1 MSNMDKRR
9 EIIDTGIELLEEKLV
24 ARTWGNISARID
36 ADNYLITPSGLDYTS
51 MREEDIVSVNIKTG
65 EYTGINRPSG
75 EKGVHSAAYEVFDDV
90 NFVVH
95 THQTYATAVSLAG
108 FDSLEAT
115 AVSPAG
121 SELFETS
128 AGSPAGSDS
137 FDITEEEIE
146 KLGGIALAEYGL
158 PGTKEITNACKSALL
173 TGAHT
178 VLMIHHGVLV
188 LGKDKDE
195 AMLRVKLLEEICERN
210 VTRILDTIYNKKPA
224 GNENQPTNS
233 LHNKATNSNN
243 KIDSNNETRV
253 ESTININNINNSL
266 HNSDG
271 EINKIINND
280 TVFDRKYN
288 EIITSKELVELSL
301 AESEIISQ
309 LDDVSQMIGTKI
321 VTVDSIDEAYK
332 LNDNAVLI
340 KGVGALVKAENKDD
354 LEALKVL
361 MNKMAIVKLY
371 TKAKNVKAEI
381 SIEESDF
388 MHYDYVTRYSKQNI
402 KNS

>member
-115 AVSPAG
+115 AGSPTGSESFETTAVSLAGFDLLEATAG
-121 SELFETS
+121 SPTGSESFETS
-128 AGSPAGSDS
+128 AGSPTGSEL

-188 LGKDKDE
+188 LGKDKEE
-195 AMLRVKLLEEICERN
+195 AMKRVKLLESICERN
-210 VTRILDTIYNKKPA
+210 VKRVIKDNTLNNYLKALNTCPED
-224 GNENQPTNS
+224 NS
-233 LHNKATNSNN
+233 SYRYCEVLTDKALIALSNS
-243 KIDSNNETRV
+243 ET
-253 ESTININNINNSL
+253 
-266 HNSDG
+266 
-271 EINKIINND
+271 EI
-280 TVFDRKYN
+280 F
-288 EIITSKELVELSL
+288 
-301 AESEIISQ
+301 SQ

-321 VTVDSIDEAYK
+321 VTVDSLDKALK
-332 LNDNAVLI
+332 LSDNAVLI
-340 KGVGALVKAENKDD
+340 KGVGALIKAENKDD

-388 MHYDYVTRYSKQNI
+388 MHYDYVTRYSKQNN
-402 KNS
+402 KNRKI

>member
-115 AVSPAG
+115 ASSPTG
-121 SELFETS
+121 SESFETS
-128 AGSPAGSDS
+128 AGSTAGSEL

-188 LGKDKDE
+188 LGKDKEE
-195 AMLRVKLLEEICERN
+195 AMKRVKLLESICERN
-210 VTRILDTIYNKKPA
+210 VKRVIKDNTLNNYLKALNTCPED
-224 GNENQPTNS
+224 NS
-233 LHNKATNSNN
+233 SYRYCEVLTDKALIALSNS
-243 KIDSNNETRV
+243 ET
-253 ESTININNINNSL
+253 
-266 HNSDG
+266 
-271 EINKIINND
+271 EI
-280 TVFDRKYN
+280 F
-288 EIITSKELVELSL
+288 
-301 AESEIISQ
+301 SQ

-321 VTVDSIDEAYK
+321 VTVDSLDKALK
-332 LNDNAVLI
+332 LSDNAVLI
-340 KGVGALVKAENKDD
+340 KGVGALIKAENKDD

-388 MHYDYVTRYSKQNI
+388 MHYDYVNRYSLQNN
-402 KNS
+402 KNRKI

>member
-65 EYTGINRPSG
+65 EYTGIIRPSG

-115 AVSPAG
+115 VGSPTG
-121 SELFETS
+121 SESFETS
-128 AGSPAGSDS
+128 AGSPAGSES
-137 FDITEEEIE
+137 FDITEGEIE

-188 LGKDKDE
+188 LGKDKEE
-195 AMLRVKLLEEICERN
+195 AMKRVKLLESICERN
-210 VTRILDTIYNKKPA
+210 VKRVIKDNTLNNYLKALDTCP
-224 GNENQPTNS
+224 EDNS
-233 LHNKATNSNN
+233 SYRYCEVLTDKALIALSNS
-243 KIDSNNETRV
+243 ET
-253 ESTININNINNSL
+253 
-266 HNSDG
+266 
-271 EINKIINND
+271 EI
-280 TVFDRKYN
+280 F
-288 EIITSKELVELSL
+288 
-301 AESEIISQ
+301 SQ

-321 VTVDSIDEAYK
+321 VTVDSLDKALK
-332 LNDNAVLI
+332 LSDNAVLI
-340 KGVGALVKAENKDD
+340 KGVGALIKAENKDD

-388 MHYDYVTRYSKQNI
+388 MHYDYVNRYSLQNN
-402 KNS
+402 KNRKI

>member
-1 MSNMDKRR
+1 MRNRDKRR

-115 AVSPAG
+115 AGSPAG
-121 SELFETS
+121 SESFETS
-128 AGSPAGSDS
+128 ADSPAGSDS

-188 LGKDKDE
+188 LGKDKEE
-195 AMLRVKLLEEICERN
+195 AMKRVKLLESICERN
-210 VTRILDTIYNKKPA
+210 VKRVIKDNTLNNYLKALNTCPED
-224 GNENQPTNS
+224 NS
-233 LHNKATNSNN
+233 SYRYCEVLTDKALIALSNS
-243 KIDSNNETRV
+243 ET
-253 ESTININNINNSL
+253 
-266 HNSDG
+266 
-271 EINKIINND
+271 EI
-280 TVFDRKYN
+280 F
-288 EIITSKELVELSL
+288 
-301 AESEIISQ
+301 SQ

-321 VTVDSIDEAYK
+321 VTVDSLDKALK
-332 LNDNAVLI
+332 LSDNAVLI
-340 KGVGALVKAENKDD
+340 KGVGALIKAENKDD

-402 KNS
+402 KNRKI

>member
-108 FDSLEAT
+108 L
-115 AVSPAG
+115 
-121 SELFETS
+121 
-128 AGSPAGSDS
+128 DS

-188 LGKDKDE
+188 LGKDKEE
-195 AMLRVKLLEEICERN
+195 AMKRVKLLESICERN
-210 VTRILDTIYNKKPA
+210 VKRVIKDNTPNNYLKALNTCPED
-224 GNENQPTNS
+224 NS
-233 LHNKATNSNN
+233 SYRYCEVLTDKALIALSNS
-243 KIDSNNETRV
+243 ET
-253 ESTININNINNSL
+253 
-266 HNSDG
+266 
-271 EINKIINND
+271 EI
-280 TVFDRKYN
+280 F
-288 EIITSKELVELSL
+288 
-301 AESEIISQ
+301 SQ

-321 VTVDSIDEAYK
+321 VTVDSLDKALK
-332 LNDNAVLI
+332 LSDNAVLI
-340 KGVGALVKAENKDD
+340 KGVGALIKAENKDD

-402 KNS
+402 KNRKI

>member
-108 FDSLEAT
+108 FDSLET
-115 AVSPAG
+115 
-121 SELFETS
+121 T
-128 AGSPAGSDS
+128 AGSPAGSES

-188 LGKDKDE
+188 LGKDKEE
-195 AMLRVKLLEEICERN
+195 AMKRVKLLESICERN
-210 VTRILDTIYNKKPA
+210 VKRVIKDNTLNNYLKALNTCPED
-224 GNENQPTNS
+224 NS
-233 LHNKATNSNN
+233 SYRYCEVLTDKALIALSNS
-243 KIDSNNETRV
+243 ET
-253 ESTININNINNSL
+253 
-266 HNSDG
+266 
-271 EINKIINND
+271 EI
-280 TVFDRKYN
+280 F
-288 EIITSKELVELSL
+288 
-301 AESEIISQ
+301 SQ

-321 VTVDSIDEAYK
+321 VTVDSLDKAIK
-332 LNDNAVLI
+332 LSDNAVLI
-340 KGVGALVKAENKDD
+340 KGVGALIKAENKDD

-402 KNS
+402 KNRKI

>member
-115 AVSPAG
+115 AGSPTVSE
-121 SELFETS
+121 SFETS
-128 AGSPAGSDS
+128 AGSPAGSES

-188 LGKDKDE
+188 LGKDKEE
-195 AMLRVKLLEEICERN
+195 AMKRVKLLESICERN
-210 VTRILDTIYNKKPA
+210 VKRVIKDNTLNNYLKALNTCPED
-224 GNENQPTNS
+224 NS
-233 LHNKATNSNN
+233 SYRYCEVLTDKALIALSNS
-243 KIDSNNETRV
+243 ET
-253 ESTININNINNSL
+253 
-266 HNSDG
+266 
-271 EINKIINND
+271 EI
-280 TVFDRKYN
+280 F
-288 EIITSKELVELSL
+288 
-301 AESEIISQ
+301 SQ

-321 VTVDSIDEAYK
+321 VTVDSLDKALK
-332 LNDNAVLI
+332 LSDNAVLI
-340 KGVGALVKAENKDD
+340 KGVGALIKAENKDD

-388 MHYDYVTRYSKQNI
+388 MHYDYVNRYSLQNN
-402 KNS
+402 KNRKI

>member
-1 MSNMDKRR
+1 MNNQDKRR
-9 EIIDTGIELLEEKLV
+9 EIIDTGVELLNEKLV

-36 ADNYLITPSGLDYTS
+36 TDNYLITPSGLDYTT
-51 MREEDIVSVNIKTG
+51 MKEEDIVSVNIKTG

-90 NFVVH
+90 NFTVH
-95 THQTYATAVSLAG
+95 THQTYATAAALADTESL
-108 FDSLEAT
+108 
-115 AVSPAG
+115 
-121 SELFETS
+121 
-128 AGSPAGSDS
+128 
-137 FDITEEEIE
+137 DITDEEIE
-146 KLGGIALAEYGL
+146 RLGGIALAEYGL
-158 PGTKEITNACKSALL
+158 PGTEKITNACKNAML

-210 VTRILDTIYNKKPA
+210 VTRVLKTT
-224 GNENQPTNS
+224 EN
-233 LHNKATNSNN
+233 
-243 KIDSNNETRV
+243 
-253 ESTININNINNSL
+253 
-266 HNSDG
+266 
-271 EINKIINND
+271 
-280 TVFDRKYN
+280 YN

-301 AESEIISQ
+301 TESEIISQ

-332 LNDNAVLI
+332 LNDNAVLV

-371 TKAKNVKAEI
+371 TKAKHVKAEI
-381 SIEESDF
+381 SKEESDF
-388 MHYDYVTRYSKQNI
+388 MHYDYITRYSKQNI

>member
-1 MSNMDKRR
+1 MSNIDKRR
-9 EIIDTGIELLEEKLV
+9 EIIDTGIGLLEEKLV

-108 FDSLEAT
+108 FDSLEAK
-115 AVSPAG
+115 
-121 SELFETS
+121 

-137 FDITEEEIE
+137 FVITEEEIE

-188 LGKDKDE
+188 LGKDKEE
-195 AMLRVKLLEEICERN
+195 AMKRVKLLESICERN
-210 VTRILDTIYNKKPA
+210 VKRAIKDNTLNNYLKALGTCPED
-224 GNENQPTNS
+224 NS
-233 LHNKATNSNN
+233 SYRYCEVLTDKALIALSNS
-243 KIDSNNETRV
+243 ET
-253 ESTININNINNSL
+253 
-266 HNSDG
+266 
-271 EINKIINND
+271 EI
-280 TVFDRKYN
+280 F
-288 EIITSKELVELSL
+288 
-301 AESEIISQ
+301 SQ

-321 VTVDSIDEAYK
+321 VTVDSLDKALK
-332 LNDNAVLI
+332 LSDNAVLI
-340 KGVGALVKAENKDD
+340 KGVGALIKAENKDD

-381 SIEESDF
+381 STEESDF
-388 MHYDYVTRYSKQNI
+388 MHYDYVNRYSLQNN
-402 KNS
+402 KNRKI

>member
-115 AVSPAG
+115 AGSPTG
-121 SELFETS
+121 SESFETS
-128 AGSPAGSDS
+128 AGSTAGSEL

-146 KLGGIALAEYGL
+146 KLGGIALADYGL

-188 LGKDKDE
+188 LGKDKEE
-195 AMLRVKLLEEICERN
+195 AMKRVKLLESICERN
-210 VTRILDTIYNKKPA
+210 VKRVIKDNTLNNYLKALNTCPED
-224 GNENQPTNS
+224 NS
-233 LHNKATNSNN
+233 SYRYCEVLTDKALIALSNS
-243 KIDSNNETRV
+243 ET
-253 ESTININNINNSL
+253 
-266 HNSDG
+266 
-271 EINKIINND
+271 EI
-280 TVFDRKYN
+280 F
-288 EIITSKELVELSL
+288 
-301 AESEIISQ
+301 SQ

-321 VTVDSIDEAYK
+321 VTVDSLDKALK
-332 LNDNAVLI
+332 LSDNAVLI
-340 KGVGALVKAENKDD
+340 KGVGALIKAENKDD

-388 MHYDYVTRYSKQNI
+388 MHYDYVNRYSLQNN
-402 KNS
+402 KNRKI

>member
-115 AVSPAG
+115 AGSPAG
-121 SELFETS
+121 SESFETS
-128 AGSPAGSDS
+128 AGSTAGSEL

-188 LGKDKDE
+188 LGKDKEE
-195 AMLRVKLLEEICERN
+195 AMKRVKLLESICERN
-210 VTRILDTIYNKKPA
+210 VKRVIKDNTLNNYLKVSDTCP
-224 GNENQPTNS
+224 EDNS
-233 LHNKATNSNN
+233 SYRYCEVLTDKALIALSNS
-243 KIDSNNETRV
+243 ET
-253 ESTININNINNSL
+253 
-266 HNSDG
+266 
-271 EINKIINND
+271 EI
-280 TVFDRKYN
+280 F
-288 EIITSKELVELSL
+288 
-301 AESEIISQ
+301 SQ
-309 LDDVSQMIGTKI
+309 LDDISQMIGTKI
-321 VTVDSIDEAYK
+321 VTVDSLDKALK
-332 LNDNAVLI
+332 LSDNAVLI
-340 KGVGALVKAENKDD
+340 KGVGALIKAENKDD

-388 MHYDYVTRYSKQNI
+388 MHYDYVNRYSLQNN
-402 KNS
+402 KNRKI

>member
-108 FDSLEAT
+108 FDLLEAT
-115 AVSPAG
+115 AGSPTG
-121 SELFETS
+121 SESFETS

-188 LGKDKDE
+188 LGKDKEE
-195 AMLRVKLLEEICERN
+195 AMKRVKLLESICERN
-210 VTRILDTIYNKKPA
+210 VKRVIKDNTLNNYLKALNTCPED
-224 GNENQPTNS
+224 NS
-233 LHNKATNSNN
+233 SYRYCEVLTDKALIALSNS
-243 KIDSNNETRV
+243 ET
-253 ESTININNINNSL
+253 
-266 HNSDG
+266 
-271 EINKIINND
+271 EI
-280 TVFDRKYN
+280 F
-288 EIITSKELVELSL
+288 
-301 AESEIISQ
+301 SQ

-321 VTVDSIDEAYK
+321 VTVDSLDKALK

-340 KGVGALVKAENKDD
+340 KGVGALIKAENKDD

-388 MHYDYVTRYSKQNI
+388 MHYDYVNRYSLQNN
-402 KNS
+402 KNRKI

>member
-9 EIIDTGIELLEEKLV
+9 EIIDTGIGLLEEKLV

-115 AVSPAG
+115 AGSPAG
-121 SELFETS
+121 SE
-128 AGSPAGSDS
+128 S

-188 LGKDKDE
+188 LGKDKEE
-195 AMLRVKLLEEICERN
+195 AMKRVKLLESICERN
-210 VTRILDTIYNKKPA
+210 VK
-224 GNENQPTNS
+224 
-233 LHNKATNSNN
+233 
-243 KIDSNNETRV
+243 RV
-253 ESTININNINNSL
+253 IKDNTINNYLKALGTCPEDNSSYRYCEVL
-266 HNSDG
+266 TDKALIALSNSET
-271 EINKIINND
+271 EI
-280 TVFDRKYN
+280 F
-288 EIITSKELVELSL
+288 
-301 AESEIISQ
+301 SQ

-321 VTVDSIDEAYK
+321 VTVDSLDKALK
-332 LNDNAVLI
+332 LSDNAVLI
-340 KGVGALVKAENKDD
+340 KGVGALIKAENKDD

-381 SIEESDF
+381 STEESDF

-402 KNS
+402 KNRKI

>member
-108 FDSLEAT
+108 LDSLEAT
-115 AVSPAG
+115 AGSPAG
-121 SELFETS
+121 SESFETS
-128 AGSPAGSDS
+128 AGSPAGSES
-137 FDITEEEIE
+137 FDITEGEIE

-188 LGKDKDE
+188 LGKDKEE
-195 AMLRVKLLEEICERN
+195 AMKRVKLLESICERN
-210 VTRILDTIYNKKPA
+210 VKRVIKDNTLNNYLKALDTCP
-224 GNENQPTNS
+224 EDNS
-233 LHNKATNSNN
+233 SYRYCEVLTDKALIALSNS
-243 KIDSNNETRV
+243 ET
-253 ESTININNINNSL
+253 
-266 HNSDG
+266 
-271 EINKIINND
+271 EI
-280 TVFDRKYN
+280 F
-288 EIITSKELVELSL
+288 
-301 AESEIISQ
+301 SQ

-321 VTVDSIDEAYK
+321 VTVDSLDKALK
-332 LNDNAVLI
+332 LSDNAVLI
-340 KGVGALVKAENKDD
+340 KGVGALIKAENKDD

-388 MHYDYVTRYSKQNI
+388 MHYDYITRYSKQNI
-402 KNS
+402 KNRKI

>member
-65 EYTGINRPSG
+65 EYTGIIRPSG

-108 FDSLEAT
+108 LDSLEAT
-115 AVSPAG
+115 AGSPAG
-121 SELFETS
+121 SESFETT
-128 AGSPAGSDS
+128 AGSTAGSES

-188 LGKDKDE
+188 LGKDKEE
-195 AMLRVKLLEEICERN
+195 AMKRVKLLESICERN
-210 VTRILDTIYNKKPA
+210 VKRVIKDNTLNNYLKALDTCP
-224 GNENQPTNS
+224 EDNS
-233 LHNKATNSNN
+233 SYRYCEVLTDKALIALSNS
-243 KIDSNNETRV
+243 ET
-253 ESTININNINNSL
+253 
-266 HNSDG
+266 
-271 EINKIINND
+271 EI
-280 TVFDRKYN
+280 F
-288 EIITSKELVELSL
+288 
-301 AESEIISQ
+301 SQ

-321 VTVDSIDEAYK
+321 VTVDSLDKALK
-332 LNDNAVLI
+332 LSDNAVLI
-340 KGVGALVKAENKDD
+340 KGVGALIKAENKDD

-388 MHYDYVTRYSKQNI
+388 MHYDYVNRYSLQNN
-402 KNS
+402 KNRKI

>member
-115 AVSPAG
+115 A
-121 SELFETS
+121 
-128 AGSPAGSDS
+128 GSPAGSDS

-188 LGKDKDE
+188 LGKDKEE
-195 AMLRVKLLEEICERN
+195 AMKRVKLLESICERN
-210 VTRILDTIYNKKPA
+210 VKRVIKDNTLNNYLKALNTCPED
-224 GNENQPTNS
+224 NS
-233 LHNKATNSNN
+233 SYRYCEVLTDKALIALS
-243 KIDSNNETRV
+243 ISET
-253 ESTININNINNSL
+253 
-266 HNSDG
+266 
-271 EINKIINND
+271 EI
-280 TVFDRKYN
+280 F
-288 EIITSKELVELSL
+288 
-301 AESEIISQ
+301 SQ

-321 VTVDSIDEAYK
+321 VTVDSLDKALK
-332 LNDNAVLI
+332 LSDNAVLI
-340 KGVGALVKAENKDD
+340 KGVGALIKAENKDD

-402 KNS
+402 KNRKI

>member
-108 FDSLEAT
+108 LDSLEAT
-115 AVSPAG
+115 AGSPAG
-121 SELFETS
+121 SE
-128 AGSPAGSDS
+128 S
-137 FDITEEEIE
+137 FDITEGEIE

-188 LGKDKDE
+188 LGKDKEE
-195 AMLRVKLLEEICERN
+195 AMKRVKLLESICERN
-210 VTRILDTIYNKKPA
+210 VKRVIKDNTLNNYLKALDICP
-224 GNENQPTNS
+224 EDNS
-233 LHNKATNSNN
+233 SYRYCEVLTDKALIALSNS
-243 KIDSNNETRV
+243 ET
-253 ESTININNINNSL
+253 
-266 HNSDG
+266 
-271 EINKIINND
+271 EI
-280 TVFDRKYN
+280 F
-288 EIITSKELVELSL
+288 
-301 AESEIISQ
+301 SQ

-321 VTVDSIDEAYK
+321 VTVDSLDKALK
-332 LNDNAVLI
+332 LSDNAVLI
-340 KGVGALVKAENKDD
+340 KGVGALIKAENKDD

-402 KNS
+402 KNRKI

>member
-108 FDSLEAT
+108 LDSLEATAGSPAGSESFETTAVSLAGFDSLEAT
-115 AVSPAG
+115 VGSPTGSESFETTAGSTAG
-121 SELFETS
+121 SE
-128 AGSPAGSDS
+128 S

-188 LGKDKDE
+188 LGKDKEE
-195 AMLRVKLLEEICERN
+195 AMKRVKLLESICERN
-210 VTRILDTIYNKKPA
+210 VKRVIKDNTLNNYLKALDTCP
-224 GNENQPTNS
+224 EDNS
-233 LHNKATNSNN
+233 SYRYCEVLTDKALIALSNS
-243 KIDSNNETRV
+243 ET
-253 ESTININNINNSL
+253 
-266 HNSDG
+266 
-271 EINKIINND
+271 EI
-280 TVFDRKYN
+280 F
-288 EIITSKELVELSL
+288 
-301 AESEIISQ
+301 SQ

-321 VTVDSIDEAYK
+321 VTVDSLDKALK
-332 LNDNAVLI
+332 LSDNAVLI
-340 KGVGALVKAENKDD
+340 KGVGALIKAENKDD

-388 MHYDYVTRYSKQNI
+388 MHYDYITRYSKQNI

>member
-9 EIIDTGIELLEEKLV
+9 EIIDTGIGLLEEKLV

-95 THQTYATAVSLAG
+95 GHQTYATAVSLAG

-115 AVSPAG
+115 AGSTAG

-128 AGSPAGSDS
+128 AGSPAGSAS

-146 KLGGIALAEYGL
+146 KLGGIALAEDGL

-188 LGKDKDE
+188 LGKDKEE
-195 AMLRVKLLEEICERN
+195 AMKRVKLLESICERN
-210 VTRILDTIYNKKPA
+210 VKRVIKDNTLNNYLKALNTCPED
-224 GNENQPTNS
+224 NS
-233 LHNKATNSNN
+233 SYRYCEVLTDKALIALSNS
-243 KIDSNNETRV
+243 ET
-253 ESTININNINNSL
+253 
-266 HNSDG
+266 
-271 EINKIINND
+271 EI
-280 TVFDRKYN
+280 F
-288 EIITSKELVELSL
+288 
-301 AESEIISQ
+301 SQ

-321 VTVDSIDEAYK
+321 VTVDSLDKALK
-332 LNDNAVLI
+332 LSDNAVLI
-340 KGVGALVKAENKDD
+340 KGVGALIKAENKDD

-388 MHYDYVTRYSKQNI
+388 MHYDYVNRYSLQNN
-402 KNS
+402 KNRKI

>member
-115 AVSPAG
+115 AGSPTG
-121 SELFETS
+121 SE
-128 AGSPAGSDS
+128 S

-188 LGKDKDE
+188 LGKDKEE
-195 AMLRVKLLEEICERN
+195 AMKRVKLLESICERN
-210 VTRILDTIYNKKPA
+210 VKRVIKDNTLNNYLKALNTCPED
-224 GNENQPTNS
+224 NS
-233 LHNKATNSNN
+233 SYRYCEVLTDKALIALSNS
-243 KIDSNNETRV
+243 ET
-253 ESTININNINNSL
+253 
-266 HNSDG
+266 
-271 EINKIINND
+271 EI
-280 TVFDRKYN
+280 F
-288 EIITSKELVELSL
+288 
-301 AESEIISQ
+301 SQ

-321 VTVDSIDEAYK
+321 VTVDSLDKALK
-332 LNDNAVLI
+332 LSDNAVLI
-340 KGVGALVKAENKDD
+340 KGVGALIKAENKDD

-402 KNS
+402 KNRKV

>member
-115 AVSPAG
+115 AGSPTG
-121 SELFETS
+121 SE
-128 AGSPAGSDS
+128 S

-188 LGKDKDE
+188 LGKDKEE
-195 AMLRVKLLEEICERN
+195 AMKRVKLLESICERN
-210 VTRILDTIYNKKPA
+210 VKRVIIDNTLNNHPEALDNYLKALNTCP
-224 GNENQPTNS
+224 EDNS
-233 LHNKATNSNN
+233 SYRYCEVLTDKALIALSNS
-243 KIDSNNETRV
+243 ET
-253 ESTININNINNSL
+253 
-266 HNSDG
+266 
-271 EINKIINND
+271 EI
-280 TVFDRKYN
+280 F
-288 EIITSKELVELSL
+288 
-301 AESEIISQ
+301 SQ

-321 VTVDSIDEAYK
+321 VTVDSLDKALK
-332 LNDNAVLI
+332 LSDNAVLI
-340 KGVGALVKAENKDD
+340 KGVGALIKAENKDD

-402 KNS
+402 KNRKI

>member
-9 EIIDTGIELLEEKLV
+9 EIIDTGIGLLEEKLV

-108 FDSLEAT
+108 LDSLEAT
-115 AVSPAG
+115 AGSPTG
-121 SELFETS
+121 SEAFETT
-128 AGSPAGSDS
+128 AGSPAGSES

-146 KLGGIALAEYGL
+146 KLGGIALADYGL

-188 LGKDKDE
+188 LGKDKEE
-195 AMLRVKLLEEICERN
+195 AMKRVKLLESICERN
-210 VTRILDTIYNKKPA
+210 VK
-224 GNENQPTNS
+224 
-233 LHNKATNSNN
+233 
-243 KIDSNNETRV
+243 RV
-253 ESTININNINNSL
+253 IKDNAINNYLKAFDTCPEDNSSYRYCEVL
-266 HNSDG
+266 TDKALIALSNSET
-271 EINKIINND
+271 EI
-280 TVFDRKYN
+280 F
-288 EIITSKELVELSL
+288 
-301 AESEIISQ
+301 SQ

-321 VTVDSIDEAYK
+321 VTVDSLDKALK
-332 LNDNAVLI
+332 LSDNAVLI
-340 KGVGALVKAENKDD
+340 KGVGALIKAENKDD

-388 MHYDYVTRYSKQNI
+388 MHYDYVNRYSLQNN
-402 KNS
+402 KNRKI

>member
-115 AVSPAG
+115 AGSPTG
-121 SELFETS
+121 SESFETS
-128 AGSPAGSDS
+128 AGSTAGSEL

-188 LGKDKDE
+188 LGKDKEE
-195 AMLRVKLLEEICERN
+195 AMKRVKLLESICERN
-210 VTRILDTIYNKKPA
+210 VKRVIKDNTLNNYLKALNTCPED
-224 GNENQPTNS
+224 NS
-233 LHNKATNSNN
+233 SYRYCEVLTDKALIALSNS
-243 KIDSNNETRV
+243 ET
-253 ESTININNINNSL
+253 
-266 HNSDG
+266 
-271 EINKIINND
+271 EI
-280 TVFDRKYN
+280 F
-288 EIITSKELVELSL
+288 
-301 AESEIISQ
+301 SQ

-321 VTVDSIDEAYK
+321 VTVDSLDKALK

-340 KGVGALVKAENKDD
+340 KGVGALIKAENKDD

-388 MHYDYVTRYSKQNI
+388 MHYDYVNRYSLQNN
-402 KNS
+402 KNRKI

>member
-115 AVSPAG
+115 AGSPAG
-121 SELFETS
+121 SESPETS

-188 LGKDKDE
+188 LGKDKEE
-195 AMLRVKLLEEICERN
+195 AMKRVKLLESICERN
-210 VTRILDTIYNKKPA
+210 VKRVIKDNTLNNYLKVSDTCP
-224 GNENQPTNS
+224 EDNS
-233 LHNKATNSNN
+233 SYGYCEVLTDKALIALSNS
-243 KIDSNNETRV
+243 ET
-253 ESTININNINNSL
+253 
-266 HNSDG
+266 
-271 EINKIINND
+271 EI
-280 TVFDRKYN
+280 F
-288 EIITSKELVELSL
+288 
-301 AESEIISQ
+301 SQ

-321 VTVDSIDEAYK
+321 VTVDSLDKALK
-332 LNDNAVLI
+332 LSDNAVLI
-340 KGVGALVKAENKDD
+340 KGVGALIKAENKDD

-388 MHYDYVTRYSKQNI
+388 MHYDYVNRYSLQNN
-402 KNS
+402 KNRKI

>member
-115 AVSPAG
+115 AGSPAG
-121 SELFETS
+121 SESFETS
-128 AGSPAGSDS
+128 AGSTAGSES

-188 LGKDKDE
+188 LGKDKEE
-195 AMLRVKLLEEICERN
+195 AMKRVKLLESICERN
-210 VTRILDTIYNKKPA
+210 VKRVIKDNTLNNYLKALNTCPED
-224 GNENQPTNS
+224 NS
-233 LHNKATNSNN
+233 SYGYCEVLTDKALIALSNS
-243 KIDSNNETRV
+243 ET
-253 ESTININNINNSL
+253 
-266 HNSDG
+266 
-271 EINKIINND
+271 EI
-280 TVFDRKYN
+280 F
-288 EIITSKELVELSL
+288 
-301 AESEIISQ
+301 SQ

-321 VTVDSIDEAYK
+321 VTVDSLDKALK
-332 LNDNAVLI
+332 LSDNAVLI
-340 KGVGALVKAENKDD
+340 KGVGALIKAENKDD

-388 MHYDYVTRYSKQNI
+388 MHYDYVNRYSLQNN
-402 KNS
+402 KNRKI

>member
-108 FDSLEAT
+108 L
-115 AVSPAG
+115 
-121 SELFETS
+121 
-128 AGSPAGSDS
+128 DS

-188 LGKDKDE
+188 LGKDKEE
-195 AMLRVKLLEEICERN
+195 AMKRVKLLESICERN
-210 VTRILDTIYNKKPA
+210 VKRVIKDNTLNNYLKALNTCPED
-224 GNENQPTNS
+224 NS
-233 LHNKATNSNN
+233 SYRYCEVLTDKALIALSNS
-243 KIDSNNETRV
+243 ET
-253 ESTININNINNSL
+253 
-266 HNSDG
+266 
-271 EINKIINND
+271 EI
-280 TVFDRKYN
+280 F
-288 EIITSKELVELSL
+288 
-301 AESEIISQ
+301 SQ

-321 VTVDSIDEAYK
+321 VTVDSLDKALK
-332 LNDNAVLI
+332 LSDNAVLI
-340 KGVGALVKAENKDD
+340 KGVGALIKAENKDD

-402 KNS
+402 KNRKI

>member
-65 EYTGINRPSG
+65 EYTGIIRPSG

-115 AVSPAG
+115 VGSPTGSESFETTAVSLAGFDLLEATAG
-121 SELFETS
+121 SSTGSESFETS
-128 AGSPAGSDS
+128 AGSPTGSEL

-188 LGKDKDE
+188 LGKDKEE
-195 AMLRVKLLEEICERN
+195 AMKRVKLLESICERN
-210 VTRILDTIYNKKPA
+210 VKRVIKDNTLNNYLKALDICP
-224 GNENQPTNS
+224 EDNS
-233 LHNKATNSNN
+233 SYRYCEVLTDKALIALSNS
-243 KIDSNNETRV
+243 ET
-253 ESTININNINNSL
+253 
-266 HNSDG
+266 
-271 EINKIINND
+271 EI
-280 TVFDRKYN
+280 F
-288 EIITSKELVELSL
+288 
-301 AESEIISQ
+301 SQ

-321 VTVDSIDEAYK
+321 VTVDSLDKALK
-332 LNDNAVLI
+332 LSDNAVLI
-340 KGVGALVKAENKDD
+340 KGVGALIKAENKDD

-388 MHYDYVTRYSKQNI
+388 MHYDYVNRYSLQNN
-402 KNS
+402 KNRKI

>member
-115 AVSPAG
+115 AGSPTG
-121 SELFETS
+121 SEAFETS
-128 AGSPAGSDS
+128 AGSPTGSES

-188 LGKDKDE
+188 LGKDKEE
-195 AMLRVKLLEEICERN
+195 AMKRVKLLESICERN
-210 VTRILDTIYNKKPA
+210 VKRVIKDNTLNNYLKASDTCP
-224 GNENQPTNS
+224 EDNS
-233 LHNKATNSNN
+233 SYRYCEVLTDKALIALSNS
-243 KIDSNNETRV
+243 ET
-253 ESTININNINNSL
+253 
-266 HNSDG
+266 
-271 EINKIINND
+271 EI
-280 TVFDRKYN
+280 F
-288 EIITSKELVELSL
+288 
-301 AESEIISQ
+301 SQ

-321 VTVDSIDEAYK
+321 VTVDSLDKALK
-332 LNDNAVLI
+332 LSDNAVLI
-340 KGVGALVKAENKDD
+340 KGVGALIKAENKDD

-388 MHYDYVTRYSKQNI
+388 MHYDYVNRYSLQNN
-402 KNS
+402 KNRKI

>member
-108 FDSLEAT
+108 FDSPETT
-115 AVSPAG
+115 AVSLAG
-121 SELFETS
+121 L
-128 AGSPAGSDS
+128 DS
-137 FDITEEEIE
+137 FDITEGEIE

-188 LGKDKDE
+188 LGKDKEE
-195 AMLRVKLLEEICERN
+195 AMKRVKLLESICERN
-210 VTRILDTIYNKKPA
+210 VKRVIKDNTLNNYLKALNTCPED
-224 GNENQPTNS
+224 NS
-233 LHNKATNSNN
+233 SYRYCEVLTDKALIALSNS
-243 KIDSNNETRV
+243 ET
-253 ESTININNINNSL
+253 
-266 HNSDG
+266 
-271 EINKIINND
+271 EI
-280 TVFDRKYN
+280 F
-288 EIITSKELVELSL
+288 
-301 AESEIISQ
+301 SQ

-321 VTVDSIDEAYK
+321 VTVDSLDKALK

-340 KGVGALVKAENKDD
+340 KGVGALIKAENKDD

-402 KNS
+402 KNRKI

>member
-115 AVSPAG
+115 AGSPTG
-121 SELFETS
+121 SESFETS
-128 AGSPAGSDS
+128 AGSPAGSES

-188 LGKDKDE
+188 LGKDKEE
-195 AMLRVKLLEEICERN
+195 AMKRIKLLESICERN
-210 VTRILDTIYNKKPA
+210 VKRVIKDDTLNNYLKALGTCP
-224 GNENQPTNS
+224 EDNS
-233 LHNKATNSNN
+233 SYRYCEVLTDNALIALSNS
-243 KIDSNNETRV
+243 ET
-253 ESTININNINNSL
+253 
-266 HNSDG
+266 
-271 EINKIINND
+271 EI
-280 TVFDRKYN
+280 F
-288 EIITSKELVELSL
+288 
-301 AESEIISQ
+301 SQ

-321 VTVDSIDEAYK
+321 VTVDSLDKALK
-332 LNDNAVLI
+332 LSDNAVLI
-340 KGVGALVKAENKDD
+340 KGVGALIKAENKDD

-402 KNS
+402 KNRKI

>member
-115 AVSPAG
+115 AGSPTG
-121 SELFETS
+121 SESFETS
-128 AGSPAGSDS
+128 AGSPTGSEL

-188 LGKDKDE
+188 LGKDKEE
-195 AMLRVKLLEEICERN
+195 AMKRVKLLESICERN
-210 VTRILDTIYNKKPA
+210 VKRVIKDNTLNNYLKALDICP
-224 GNENQPTNS
+224 EDNS
-233 LHNKATNSNN
+233 SYRYCEVLTDKALIALSNS
-243 KIDSNNETRV
+243 ET
-253 ESTININNINNSL
+253 
-266 HNSDG
+266 
-271 EINKIINND
+271 EI
-280 TVFDRKYN
+280 F
-288 EIITSKELVELSL
+288 
-301 AESEIISQ
+301 SQ

-321 VTVDSIDEAYK
+321 VTVDSLDKALK

-340 KGVGALVKAENKDD
+340 KGVGALIKAENKDD

-402 KNS
+402 KNRKI

>member
-9 EIIDTGIELLEEKLV
+9 EIIDTGIGLLEEKLV

-115 AVSPAG
+115 AGSPAG
-121 SELFETS
+121 SESFETS
-128 AGSPAGSDS
+128 AGSTAGSES

-188 LGKDKDE
+188 LGKDKEE
-195 AMLRVKLLEEICERN
+195 AMKRVKLLESICERN
-210 VTRILDTIYNKKPA
+210 VKRVIKDNTLNNYLKALNTCPED
-224 GNENQPTNS
+224 NS
-233 LHNKATNSNN
+233 SYRYCEVLTDKALIALSNS
-243 KIDSNNETRV
+243 ET
-253 ESTININNINNSL
+253 
-266 HNSDG
+266 
-271 EINKIINND
+271 EI
-280 TVFDRKYN
+280 F
-288 EIITSKELVELSL
+288 
-301 AESEIISQ
+301 SQ

-321 VTVDSIDEAYK
+321 VTVDSLDKALK
-332 LNDNAVLI
+332 LSDNAVLI
-340 KGVGALVKAENKDD
+340 KGVGALIKAENKDD

-388 MHYDYVTRYSKQNI
+388 MHYDYVNRYSLQNN
-402 KNS
+402 KNRKI

>member
-108 FDSLEAT
+108 FDSLEAS

-121 SELFETS
+121 SE
-128 AGSPAGSDS
+128 S

-188 LGKDKDE
+188 LGKDKEE
-195 AMLRVKLLEEICERN
+195 AMKRVKLLESICERN
-210 VTRILDTIYNKKPA
+210 VKRVINDNTLNNYLKSLNTCPED
-224 GNENQPTNS
+224 NS
-233 LHNKATNSNN
+233 SYRYCEVLTDKALIALSNS
-243 KIDSNNETRV
+243 ET
-253 ESTININNINNSL
+253 
-266 HNSDG
+266 
-271 EINKIINND
+271 EI
-280 TVFDRKYN
+280 F
-288 EIITSKELVELSL
+288 
-301 AESEIISQ
+301 SQ

-321 VTVDSIDEAYK
+321 VTVDSLDKALK

-340 KGVGALVKAENKDD
+340 KGVGALIKAENKDD

-402 KNS
+402 KNRKI

>member
-115 AVSPAG
+115 AGSTAG
-121 SELFETS
+121 SE
-128 AGSPAGSDS
+128 S

-188 LGKDKDE
+188 LGKDKEE
-195 AMLRVKLLEEICERN
+195 AMKRVKLLESICERN
-210 VTRILDTIYNKKPA
+210 VKRVIKDNTLNNYLKALNTCPED
-224 GNENQPTNS
+224 NS
-233 LHNKATNSNN
+233 SYRYCEVLTDKALIALSNS
-243 KIDSNNETRV
+243 ET
-253 ESTININNINNSL
+253 
-266 HNSDG
+266 
-271 EINKIINND
+271 EI
-280 TVFDRKYN
+280 F
-288 EIITSKELVELSL
+288 
-301 AESEIISQ
+301 SQ

-321 VTVDSIDEAYK
+321 VTVDSLDKALK
-332 LNDNAVLI
+332 LSDNAVLI
-340 KGVGALVKAENKDD
+340 KGVGALIKAENKDD

-402 KNS
+402 KNRKI

>member
-1 MSNMDKRR
+1 MSNMNKRR

-115 AVSPAG
+115 AGSPAG
-121 SELFETS
+121 SESFETS
-128 AGSPAGSDS
+128 AGSPVGSES

-188 LGKDKDE
+188 LGKDKEE
-195 AMLRVKLLEEICERN
+195 AMKRVKLLESICERN
-210 VTRILDTIYNKKPA
+210 VKRVIKDNTLNNYLKALNTCPED
-224 GNENQPTNS
+224 NS
-233 LHNKATNSNN
+233 SYRYCEVLTDKALIALSNS
-243 KIDSNNETRV
+243 ET
-253 ESTININNINNSL
+253 
-266 HNSDG
+266 
-271 EINKIINND
+271 EI
-280 TVFDRKYN
+280 F
-288 EIITSKELVELSL
+288 
-301 AESEIISQ
+301 SQ

-321 VTVDSIDEAYK
+321 VTVDSLDKALK

-340 KGVGALVKAENKDD
+340 KGVGALIKAENKDD

-388 MHYDYVTRYSKQNI
+388 MHYDYVNRYSLQNN
-402 KNS
+402 KNRKI

>member
-115 AVSPAG
+115 AGSPTG
-121 SELFETS
+121 SEAFETS
-128 AGSPAGSDS
+128 AGSPTGSES

-188 LGKDKDE
+188 LGKDKEE
-195 AMLRVKLLEEICERN
+195 AMKRVKLLESICERN
-210 VTRILDTIYNKKPA
+210 VKRVIKDNALNNYLKAPDTCP
-224 GNENQPTNS
+224 EDNS
-233 LHNKATNSNN
+233 SYRYCEVLTDKALIALSNS
-243 KIDSNNETRV
+243 ET
-253 ESTININNINNSL
+253 
-266 HNSDG
+266 
-271 EINKIINND
+271 EI
-280 TVFDRKYN
+280 F
-288 EIITSKELVELSL
+288 
-301 AESEIISQ
+301 SQ

-321 VTVDSIDEAYK
+321 VTVDSLDKALK
-332 LNDNAVLI
+332 LSDNAVLI
-340 KGVGALVKAENKDD
+340 KGVGALIKAENKDD

-402 KNS
+402 KNRKI

>member
-108 FDSLEAT
+108 L
-115 AVSPAG
+115 
-121 SELFETS
+121 
-128 AGSPAGSDS
+128 DS

-188 LGKDKDE
+188 LGKDKEE
-195 AMLRVKLLEEICERN
+195 AMKRVKLLESICERN
-210 VTRILDTIYNKKPA
+210 VKRVIKDNTLNNYLKAPDTCP
-224 GNENQPTNS
+224 EDNS
-233 LHNKATNSNN
+233 SYRYCEVLTDKALIALSNS
-243 KIDSNNETRV
+243 ET
-253 ESTININNINNSL
+253 
-266 HNSDG
+266 
-271 EINKIINND
+271 EI
-280 TVFDRKYN
+280 F
-288 EIITSKELVELSL
+288 
-301 AESEIISQ
+301 SQ

-321 VTVDSIDEAYK
+321 VTVDSLDKALK
-332 LNDNAVLI
+332 LSDNAVLI
-340 KGVGALVKAENKDD
+340 KGVGALIKAENKDD

-402 KNS
+402 KNRKI

>member
-1 MSNMDKRR
+1 MSNMNKRR
-9 EIIDTGIELLEEKLV
+9 EIIDTGIGLLEEKLV

-51 MREEDIVSVNIKTG
+51 MKEEDIVSVNIKTG

-115 AVSPAG
+115 A
-121 SELFETS
+121 
-128 AGSPAGSDS
+128 GSPAGSDF

-188 LGKDKDE
+188 LGKDKEE
-195 AMLRVKLLEEICERN
+195 AMKRVKLLESICERN
-210 VTRILDTIYNKKPA
+210 VKRVIKDNTLNNYLKTFDTCPE
-224 GNENQPTNS
+224 ENSSYRYCEVLTDKALIALSNS
-233 LHNKATNSNN
+233 
-243 KIDSNNETRV
+243 ET
-253 ESTININNINNSL
+253 
-266 HNSDG
+266 
-271 EINKIINND
+271 EI
-280 TVFDRKYN
+280 F
-288 EIITSKELVELSL
+288 
-301 AESEIISQ
+301 SQ

-321 VTVDSIDEAYK
+321 VTVDSLDKALK
-332 LNDNAVLI
+332 LSDNAVLI
-340 KGVGALVKAENKDD
+340 KGVGALIKAENKDD

-388 MHYDYVTRYSKQNI
+388 MHYDYVNRYSLQNN
-402 KNS
+402 KNRKI

>member
-115 AVSPAG
+115 AGSPTG
-121 SELFETS
+121 SESFETS
-128 AGSPAGSDS
+128 AGSTAGSEL

-188 LGKDKDE
+188 LGKDKEE
-195 AMLRVKLLEEICERN
+195 AMKRVKLLESICERN
-210 VTRILDTIYNKKPA
+210 VKRVIKDSTLNNYLKASDTRPED
-224 GNENQPTNS
+224 NS
-233 LHNKATNSNN
+233 SYRYCEVLTDKALIALSNS
-243 KIDSNNETRV
+243 ET
-253 ESTININNINNSL
+253 
-266 HNSDG
+266 
-271 EINKIINND
+271 EI
-280 TVFDRKYN
+280 F
-288 EIITSKELVELSL
+288 
-301 AESEIISQ
+301 SQ

-321 VTVDSIDEAYK
+321 VTVDSLDKALK
-332 LNDNAVLI
+332 LSDNAVLI
-340 KGVGALVKAENKDD
+340 KGVGALIKAENKDD

-402 KNS
+402 KNRKI

>member
-65 EYTGINRPSG
+65 EYTGIIRPSG

-115 AVSPAG
+115 AGSSTG
-121 SELFETS
+121 SESFETS
-128 AGSPAGSDS
+128 AGSTAGSES

-188 LGKDKDE
+188 LGKDKEE
-195 AMLRVKLLEEICERN
+195 AMKRVKLLESICERN
-210 VTRILDTIYNKKPA
+210 VKRVIKDNTLNNYLKALDTCP
-224 GNENQPTNS
+224 EDNS
-233 LHNKATNSNN
+233 SYRYCEVLTDKALIALSNS
-243 KIDSNNETRV
+243 ET
-253 ESTININNINNSL
+253 
-266 HNSDG
+266 
-271 EINKIINND
+271 EI
-280 TVFDRKYN
+280 F
-288 EIITSKELVELSL
+288 
-301 AESEIISQ
+301 SQ

-321 VTVDSIDEAYK
+321 VTVDSLDKALK
-332 LNDNAVLI
+332 LSDNAVLI
-340 KGVGALVKAENKDD
+340 KGVGALIKAENKDD

-388 MHYDYVTRYSKQNI
+388 MHYDYITRYSKQNI